1 MENRRR
7 NKPARK
13 NEGRLINFARTIG
26 STLGSVAAKTDLL
39 SKPAPRP
46 ATRSATR
53 PTSRRRARGKSG
65 SVTTKARKKNKS

>member
-13 NEGRLINFARTIG
+13 NEGLLINFARTIG

-46 ATRSATR
+46 ATRPASWRTA
-53 PTSRRRARGKSG
+53 RRKSG

>member
-13 NEGRLINFARTIG
+13 NKGLLINFARTIG
-26 STLGSVAAKTDLL
+26 ATLGSVAAKTDLL

-46 ATRSATR
+46 ATRPA
-53 PTSRRRARGKSG
+53 SRRRARGKSG

>member
-1 MENRRR
+1 MGNRRR
-7 NKPARK
+7 NKPAEK
-13 NEGRLINFARTIG
+13 NEGLLINFARTIG

-46 ATRSATR
+46 ATRPA
-53 PTSRRRARGKSG
+53 SRRRARGKSG

>member
-13 NEGRLINFARTIG
+13 NEGLLINFARTIG
-26 STLGSVAAKTDLL
+26 ATLGSVAAKTDLL

-46 ATRSATR
+46 A
-53 PTSRRRARGKSG
+53 SRRRARGKSG

>member
-13 NEGRLINFARTIG
+13 NKGPLINFARTIG
-26 STLGSVAAKTDLL
+26 ATLGSVAAKTDLL

-46 ATRSATR
+46 ATRPA
-53 PTSRRRARGKSG
+53 SRCRARGKSG